1 MPKKTPEN
9 FSVTNSEQKKYAL
22 LTEPG
27 SHVNQDLDSGPFQA
41 SLILWNWIAKN
52 FLAFILTQ
60 YHTLPKEH
68 IQKSN
73 IILNDIVSYGF
84 LKNSVKKV

>member
-9 FSVTNSEQKKYAL
+9 CSVRNSENNNMFFSPNQAAMSTKISIVVLFKLRSYSE
-22 LTEPG
+22 TE
-27 SHVNQDLDSGPFQA
+27 
-41 SLILWNWIAKN
+41 IAKN

-84 LKNSVKKV
+84 LNNGVK

>member
-9 FSVTNSEQKKYAL
+9 SQQKGQYWF

-68 IQKSN
+68 IQESN

-84 LKNSVKKV
+84 LNNGVK